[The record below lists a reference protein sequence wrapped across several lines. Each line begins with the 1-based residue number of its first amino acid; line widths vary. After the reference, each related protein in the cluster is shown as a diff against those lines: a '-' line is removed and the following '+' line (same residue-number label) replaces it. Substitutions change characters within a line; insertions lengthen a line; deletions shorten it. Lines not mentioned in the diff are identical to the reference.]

1 MRSPAKV
8 RTEHLSRKAYIYV
21 RQSSPGQVVNHP
33 EGARRQRDLVKLA
46 VALGWPASKIVVLDA
61 DQGKTG
67 RTATGREAFK
77 RMLGDVSFGE
87 VGIVIGLEVARL
99 ARNGADWFP
108 LVEMCS
114 LTATLI
120 ADEEGVYDANEPND
134 RLVLGLKGTL
144 SEAELYRIRARLQGA
159 RWSLARRGELRRK
172 IPTGYVWDERGRVVM
187 DPDERVRASLRAFFS
202 RFEEVGSACGV
213 ARAYAREGLSFPSR
227 DFRGRWNGS
236 VRWGVLGVRQA
247 TRLLHNPFFAG
258 AYFYGERRAT
268 TTLDPE
274 TRSRK
279 TVLRR
284 HPLEEWEVLIRDSHP
299 AYLSWEQYL
308 RNQERLQQN
317 WTLKEGGTG
326 AARSGATLLQGI
338 AYCGSCARHMAVRY
352 SGRTAYPSYICNR
365 HTKAG
370 EWIYCQ
376 SVPASG
382 VDRFVSGHVL
392 DAIQPA
398 GIQAALSAIEELE
411 KRSQELRRQ
420 WEHRIA
426 QAEYEAKLARKR
438 YEAVD
443 PDNRLVAR
451 NLEADWE
458 DKLRALDQLREEFAE
473 RSSQPPMK
481 VTAKDRELLRGL
493 AKDLP
498 RLWHAKSTKA
508 SDRKKIV
515 RILIRDVWLVQQ
527 DEPRQTNVQI
537 HWQSGAV
544 TQGQL
549 ERPFPLGIQ
558 SKTPVAT
565 ANRIQQLD
573 SENKNSREIAET
585 LNREGLKTAHGSP
598 FTAARVRNLLYNRR
612 RGPRPQTT
620 PRPGPSGSRR
630 RPRRSDG

>member
-1 MRSPAKV
+1 
-8 RTEHLSRKAYIYV
+8 
-21 RQSSPGQVVNHP
+21 
-33 EGARRQRDLVKLA
+33 
-46 VALGWPASKIVVLDA
+46 
-61 DQGKTG
+61 
-67 RTATGREAFK
+67 
-77 RMLGDVSFGE
+77 
-87 VGIVIGLEVARL
+87 
-99 ARNGADWFP
+99 
-108 LVEMCS
+108 
-114 LTATLI
+114 
-120 ADEEGVYDANEPND
+120 
-134 RLVLGLKGTL
+134 
-144 SEAELYRIRARLQGA
+144 
-159 RWSLARRGELRRK
+159 
-172 IPTGYVWDERGRVVM
+172 
-187 DPDERVRASLRAFFS
+187 
-202 RFEEVGSACGV
+202 
-213 ARAYAREGLSFPSR
+213 
-227 DFRGRWNGS
+227 
-236 VRWGVLGVRQA
+236 
-247 TRLLHNPFFAG
+247 
-258 AYFYGERRAT
+258 
-268 TTLDPE
+268 
-274 TRSRK
+274 
-279 TVLRR
+279 
-284 HPLEEWEVLIRDSHP
+284 
-299 AYLSWEQYL
+299 
-308 RNQERLQQN
+308 
-317 WTLKEGGTG
+317 
-326 AARSGATLLQGI
+326 
-338 AYCGSCARHMAVRY
+338 MAVRY